1 MADGDAVSDRATRG
15 VSVCRDV
22 CPIFTVIVW
31 ILSFITLT
39 VRWMLHR
46 ARVVRRP
53 LARLERRA
61 SVPRRVSGRGV
72 VSLGTLLATS
82 PPEPRGVH
90 RLHAHEPPPAHRP
103 AAPALGRLGLV
114 QASRL
119 PHPGRTKL
127 YRPARGCNGVS

>member
-53 LARLERRA
+53 LARLERRVLCTA
-61 SVPRRVSGRGV
+61 SRVRRGV
-72 VSLGTLLATS
+72 VSLGTLFLLLSLAACTACMRTS
-82 PPEPRGVH
+82 RRPPTAL
-90 RLHAHEPPPAHRP
+90 LHQHSVDSAFAGKQITIQAGQSFIDRP
-103 AAPALGRLGLV
+103 G
-114 QASRL
+114 
-119 PHPGRTKL
+119 
-127 YRPARGCNGVS
+127 GVS